1 VEYYRQVYEK
11 ADLEGN
17 ELRLHPLCCWHI
29 GAAQCDLKFI
39 EETICEIRNDP
50 AARWIY
56 MGDGGECVTK
66 LSKGNIFE
74 QTLSPQ
80 LQTEMLQDLLS
91 PIADKGICGIRG
103 NHGNRINKETGL
115 GFDKGLLTSLRIPY
129 LGVSAILNLVVHRS
143 SYTVYIHHGV
153 DGGVSLQAKVNAA
166 ARHFHI
172 LADVRITGHSHM
184 ACELEP
190 MVYRQAD
197 IIRKKIENKVV
208 HQFVAGS
215 AYDSTACE
223 GYAEEKGYTSLLP
236 GRVVVKLDG
245 RIIVGENQYGVGH
258 EVIRSRGDY
267 DTYGEMKKRLRAWE
281 DS

>member
-1 VEYYRQVYEK
+1 MEYYRKVYEK

-17 ELRLHPLCCWHI
+17 ELRIHPLCCWHI

-39 EETICEIRNDP
+39 EDTVAEIRKDP

-91 PIADKGICGIRG
+91 PIAGKGICGIRG

-115 GFDKGLLTSLRIPY
+115 GFDKGLLTSLRVPY
-129 LGVSAILNLVVHRS
+129 LGISAITNLVVNRS

-166 ARHFHI
+166 AKHFHI

-197 IIRKKIENKVV
+197 NHNKKIENRVV
-208 HQFVAGS
+208 YQYVAGS
-215 AYDSTACE
+215 AYDSTARE
-223 GYAEEKGYTSLLP
+223 GYAEEKGYTALLP
-236 GRVVVKLDG
+236 GRIRVALGGKVIHGESQYSVKGD
-245 RIIVGENQYGVGH
+245 IV
-258 EVIRSRGDY
+258 RSPGNY
-267 DTYGEMKKRLRAWE
+267 DTYGEMKTRLRRWE
-281 DS
+281 DG